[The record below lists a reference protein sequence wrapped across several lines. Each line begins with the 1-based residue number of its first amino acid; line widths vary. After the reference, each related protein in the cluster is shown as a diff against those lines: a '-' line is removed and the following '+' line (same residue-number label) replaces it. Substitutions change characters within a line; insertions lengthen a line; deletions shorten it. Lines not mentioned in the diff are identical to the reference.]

1 MVLAGAGAMWMAG
14 RPARGHDVIT
24 STVTFNRDLLPIFR
38 ARCLSCH
45 REGGRAF
52 SLQTYAD
59 ARPWAKAIE
68 EEVLRRRM
76 PPWGAV
82 PGYGAF
88 RNDPSL
94 TMTEMQ
100 KIAEWAEG
108 GAPEGDAVQENGA
121 QAAGQDSIS
130 LTGAKT
136 SEKPA
141 SAALQLPGAK
151 PLQEDMLLDRI
162 EVAGA
167 QERSSFRLV
176 AELPDG
182 AQIPLLWMGSFSP
195 TSDHPFLFQRPVVL
209 PAGTVIRGLPDGA
222 TLKLYRAEVARGR

>member
-1 MVLAGAGAMWMAG
+1 MLFRSVAKPRGVRLLAAALLSAGIVWLASV
-14 RPARGHDVIT
+14 PAHSHDVIT

-38 ARCLSCH
+38 ARCISCH
-45 REGGRAF
+45 QAGGSAF
-52 SLQTYAD
+52 PLETFAD

-108 GAPEGDAVQENGA
+108 GAPEGDAVLVE
-121 QAAGQDSIS
+121 
-130 LTGAKT
+130 
-136 SEKPA
+136 
-141 SAALQLPGAK
+141 
-151 PLQEDMLLDRI
+151 
-162 EVAGA
+162 
-167 QERSSFRLV
+167 ERVVGFFV
-176 AELPDG
+176 MACHH
-182 AQIPLLWMGSFSP
+182 IPSGHS
-195 TSDHPFLFQRPVVL
+195 
-209 PAGTVIRGLPDGA
+209 
-222 TLKLYRAEVARGR
+222 